1 MKMSVI
7 HILKLDVMKF
17 FFPYQLG
24 PRMGLVIF
32 FVFGGKIKFQPKFT
46 SETTFCF
53 RQQNLPQLQS
63 FFCCFVTPATVFC
76 RKFLRPRAD
85 YGTSKNYL
93 SQPLFFLVIKLKKRK
108 KKQYG
113 PGSSFWFPKLSNK
126 NRVVCQS
133 HFLRGTGVNDFILGR
148 IMNKLGYLFCFK
160 KLLILPNSNEG
171 DVVFSAIIWTG
182 CFYQNYYFF
191 FSFFLEKT
199 KFQKCV

>member
-1 MKMSVI
+1 MKVSVI

-24 PRMGLVIF
+24 PRMGFVIF

-113 PGSSFWFPKLSNK
+113 PGSSFWFPKCRTKIELCVKAIFYEELVSM
-126 NRVVCQS
+126 
-133 HFLRGTGVNDFILGR
+133 ILFWDASWT
-148 IMNKLGYLFCFK
+148 NW
-160 KLLILPNSNEG
+160 
-171 DVVFSAIIWTG
+171 AI
-182 CFYQNYYFF
+182 YFV
-191 FSFFLEKT
+191 SKS
-199 KFQKCV
+199 C

>member
-1 MKMSVI
+1 MKVSVI

-76 RKFLRPRAD
+76 RKFLRPRTD
-85 YGTSKNYL
+85 YGSKNYL
-93 SQPLFFLVIKLKKRK
+93 SQPLLFLVIKLKKTK
-108 KKQYG
+108 KKTIWAWIQ
-113 PGSSFWFPKLSNK
+113 FLVPKTVEQKQSCVSKPFFTRNW
-126 NRVVCQS
+126 CQ
-133 HFLRGTGVNDFILGR
+133 
-148 IMNKLGYLFCFK
+148 
-160 KLLILPNSNEG
+160 
-171 DVVFSAIIWTG
+171 
-182 CFYQNYYFF
+182 
-191 FSFFLEKT
+191 
-199 KFQKCV
+199 